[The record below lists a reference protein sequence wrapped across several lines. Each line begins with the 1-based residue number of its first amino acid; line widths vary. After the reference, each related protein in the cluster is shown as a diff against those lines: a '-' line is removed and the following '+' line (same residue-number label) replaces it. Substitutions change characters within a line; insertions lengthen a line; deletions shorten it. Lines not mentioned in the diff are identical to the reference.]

1 MKELTSNL
9 LAPGDGKSLTLSPA
23 DFTWTRIRS
32 TEDPAF
38 ERAYSALWAEFGAAH
53 ELEARDILAARFRL
67 DEPFRY
73 EMLLVEK
80 DGVFCAAR
88 DHTAVWIPA
97 SNGTGEVVVH
107 LSHVLVAPEQRRS
120 GLAGWLRAA
129 PVVAARELAASH
141 GVPDAAITLV
151 GEMEYD
157 DGTDPKRAVRLAAYE
172 RAGYLKVD
180 PVAVR
185 FFQPDFRSP
194 AVIDAAGGS
203 VPLAFQLLVRR
214 VGKENE
220 KTLTGAEVRLL
231 IQAIYA
237 IYGAQFSAR
246 EMNHPLLSMD
256 RYPAAGASVA
266 LVPPTA

>member
-1 MKELTSNL
+1 
-9 LAPGDGKSLTLSPA
+9 
-23 DFTWTRIRS
+23 
-32 TEDPAF
+32 
-38 ERAYSALWAEFGAAH
+38 
-53 ELEARDILAARFRL
+53 
-67 DEPFRY
+67 
-73 EMLLVEK
+73 MLLVEK